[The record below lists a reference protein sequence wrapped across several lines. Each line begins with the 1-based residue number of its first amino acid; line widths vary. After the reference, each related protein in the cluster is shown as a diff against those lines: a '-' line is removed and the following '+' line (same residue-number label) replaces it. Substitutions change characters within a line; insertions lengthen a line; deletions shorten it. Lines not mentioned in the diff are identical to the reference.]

1 MKLFL
6 ISSRNGEVVGFTD
19 RTDASW
25 TATGRHAPV
34 GLPTLGAMFRE
45 ENGADDDDSKKQ
57 FPMIDIEL
65 TPEQVKKLGIPK
77 PKSGPVWVRG

>member
-25 TATGRHAPV
+25 TATGKFEPV
-34 GLPTLGAMFRE
+34 WQPSLGAAFRE
-45 ENGADDDDSKKQ
+45 NCGAEGTKKQ
-57 FPMIDIEL
+57 FPMIEIEL